1 MADGSLS
8 RNSQQYKG
16 NKQSLTTPVLVV
28 MHPLQDAESMGLGS
42 NTGLSHGKKANT
54 TQFWFLRTE
63 ESYFLLLRD
72 IRPPLR
78 VSISQGASHRREN
91 PSLAHYYCT
100 HAPAEYEPRAG
111 LRNASRDFGLIREYG
126 VLGLGSR

>member
-1 MADGSLS
+1 LSVFWLGNFCIHFRPVPEEIVADGSLS

-54 TQFWFLRTE
+54 T
-63 ESYFLLLRD
+63 
-72 IRPPLR
+72 
-78 VSISQGASHRREN
+78 
-91 PSLAHYYCT
+91 
-100 HAPAEYEPRAG
+100 
-111 LRNASRDFGLIREYG
+111 
-126 VLGLGSR
+126 